1 MEVVEP
7 HEVFKTRRD
16 MTKIPKKPEDIFS
29 EFTKDYQEIY
39 GDDLISIVLYGSG
52 ASGDYIQKRSDL
64 NFLIILTEERIRGL
78 HRAFKLVAKWHNRR
92 VATPLFMT
100 REYITTSLDVFP
112 LEFMNIKRHY
122 RLVWGEDPLAGI
134 TIDREQL
141 RLQCE
146 REIKGKLLQLRE
158 TYLSSEGRKKD
169 LEMIASQSITAL
181 ISIFRGILYLCNR
194 EIPDRR
200 GEIINNAV
208 KEAGLNGGTFLQV
221 LHIKEGKTKFSSH
234 QMQALIESY
243 IEEVRYFS
251 HWVDTL
257 KQ

>member
-1 MEVVEP
+1 MI
-7 HEVFKTRRD
+7 KA
-16 MTKIPKKPEDIFS
+16 PKKPEDIFS

-39 GDDLISIVLYGSG
+39 GDDLISIILYGSG

-64 NFLIILTEERIRGL
+64 NFLIILTEEGIRVL
-78 HRAFKLVAKWHNRR
+78 HRAFKLIAKWHSRR

-100 REYITTSLDVFP
+100 REYIVTSLDVFP

-122 RLVWGEDPLAGI
+122 RLVWGEDPLAGT

-146 REIKGKLLQLRE
+146 REVKGKLLQLRE

-169 LEMIASQSITAL
+169 LEMIASQSITAF
-181 ISIFRGILYLCNR
+181 ISIFQGILYLCNR

-200 GEIINNAV
+200 GNVIDQTSEV
-208 KEAGLNGGTFLQV
+208 AGFNEGPFLQ
-221 LHIKEGKTKFSSH
+221 LLQIKEGKIRLSSN
-234 QMQALIESY
+234 QMQALIERY
-243 IEEVRYFS
+243 IEEVRYLS
-251 HWVDTL
+251 SWVDTL